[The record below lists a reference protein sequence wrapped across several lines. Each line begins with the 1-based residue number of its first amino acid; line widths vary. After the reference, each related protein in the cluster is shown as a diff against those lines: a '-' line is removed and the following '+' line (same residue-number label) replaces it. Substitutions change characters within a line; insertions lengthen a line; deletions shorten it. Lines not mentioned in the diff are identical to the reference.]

1 MKHLRILLPA
11 AVLLAALFAGCAA
24 PAGETA
30 PTPSPEPVAT
40 SVPAETPDPSDS
52 GTETGSQESIPPAA
66 GSYAYTDP
74 DDGTAWTLTLRE
86 NGTFTLREDREDG
99 TSALHTGEELGRQ
112 SRRLRY
118 LRSHGHLAG
127 LVFLQRRLLHLDGG
141 YRRDVSAGASGG
153 LR

>member
-1 MKHLRILLPA
+1 MKHLQIFLLA
-11 AVLLAALFAGCAA
+11 VVLLAVLCAGCAA
-24 PAGETA
+24 PAQETA

-99 TSALHTGEELGRQ
+99 TSALHTGE
-112 SRRLRY
+112 SW
-118 LRSHGHLAG
+118 A
-127 LVFLQRRLLHLDGG
+127 VNPDGSVTCG
-141 YRRDVSAGASGG
+141 PTDIWQVWFSFSGG
-153 LR
+153 CSTWTVGTGGMCQPVPPEA